1 MKRSTRPWW
10 KNSLFV
16 ISHYSI
22 TSLISLQ
29 TGPQF
34 QRMFVTF
41 ITAYL
46 DLDPIFPDPPACWT
60 PPEFEKVEE
69 YCFELCIQCREI
81 APFGTYD
88 NQSLQISLDGRVTC
102 YGDGDYDLVG
112 ERILKC
118 CLGFRVNKVIEI
130 VVLGSINDTGTALL
144 LDKEGNVWLY
154 HTPNAADPYFT
165 GMKSQAALV
174 MRKDFRK
181 QNSNF
186 MKSTTRRLW
195 SAMES

>member
-1 MKRSTRPWW
+1 
-10 KNSLFV
+10 
-16 ISHYSI
+16 
-22 TSLISLQ
+22 
-29 TGPQF
+29 
-34 QRMFVTF
+34 MFVTF

-130 VVLGSINDTGTALL
+130 VVLGSINDTGTELL
-144 LDKEGNVWLY
+144 LDKEGKRLALP
-154 HTPNAADPYFT
+154 HTKCCRPLLHGNEVSGGARHEKGLPETKLEFHEEYDEAIVECY
-165 GMKSQAALV
+165 GKLI
-174 MRKDFRK
+174 
-181 QNSNF
+181 
-186 MKSTTRRLW
+186 
-195 SAMES
+195 